1 MELKGRPLALSSPR
15 ESKQMNEVWEHLPPP
30 AMPCH
35 QPCVRSSVMTCG
47 EPPQELPLP
56 AAPSLLSC
64 ESFHAVLR
72 ALRASVPYAM
82 RTNSLAIMTALLLL
96 RGVKTATA
104 QGEPLTSSLCQAQ
117 SRLSDPAWI
126 ILSLTS
132 ASFFRNESH
141 FDKGLLLEMVF
152 LFWMFTGCFGQTC
165 FCFLM
170 FSVSC
175 SSPEASYLSIGG

>member
-1 MELKGRPLALSSPR
+1 MKATQNRGLFLSIHTCAKTQQKIMELKGRPLALSSPR

-72 ALRASVPYAM
+72 ALRASAPYAM
-82 RTNSLAIMTALLLL
+82 RTNSLAIMMALLLL

-117 SRLSDPAWI
+117 SWV
-126 ILSLTS
+126 ILHGSFCPLPQLPFSEMRVTLTK
-132 ASFFRNESH
+132 A
-141 FDKGLLLEMVF
+141 
-152 LFWMFTGCFGQTC
+152 C
-165 FCFLM
+165 
-170 FSVSC
+170 
-175 SSPEASYLSIGG
+175 Y